1 MQRAYLARHLDHSL
15 GSKPLEA
22 MMILTRFWVECP
34 RDGEP
39 PLRLEITEC
48 FSLHLQDAHSIL
60 DPVPGLT
67 LDPQAL
73 LVLDDEVLLGLLQL
87 LQLVLRVLGDQAQL
101 LKRLVDLKVL
111 LGHGINQDTSRGAAL
126 GTE

>member
-1 MQRAYLARHLDHSL
+1 MVPFCLRQRQ
-15 GSKPLEA
+15 GKTQGG
-22 MMILTRFWVECP
+22 TRFSSASSEFAP
-34 RDGEP
+34 RLYSQPWCVQGP
-39 PLRLEITEC
+39 
-48 FSLHLQDAHSIL
+48 HLQDAHSIL

-111 LGHGINQDTSRGAAL
+111 LGHGISKTSSWRASL
-126 GTE
+126 GTDGEIQGGRVS